1 MLAFDHNAV
10 VAGIKKIALETLLPK
25 FAVVARH
32 IKDDGSFV
40 TEADIT
46 TQEQIAALLHRLNP
60 KIPMLGEEM
69 SPDEQQQLLA
79 NSPLLWCLDPLDGT
93 TNFSGGLPYFSISL
107 ALLSRGKPLFGMV
120 YDPVR
125 DECFTAHNGQG
136 AFLNNI
142 RLTLPVDERPI
153 GGAIAL
159 IDFKKLPESIAIPLI
174 THPPYASQRSLGS
187 VALDW
192 CWMAS
197 NRCQL
202 YLHSRQK
209 LWDFAAGLLIFSE
222 AGGLHQTL
230 SGSPIDYTHLES
242 QAAYAAI
249 NHSLFVAWGEWLG
262 NQTNQGS
269 HQ

>member
-1 MLAFDHNAV
+1 MLEIDHDAV
-10 VAGIKKIALETLLPK
+10 VEGIKRIANETLLPK
-25 FAVVARH
+25 FAAVTRQ

-46 TQEQIAALLHRLNP
+46 TQAQVAALLHQLNP
-60 KIPMLGEEM
+60 ELPMLGEEM
-69 SPDEQQQLLA
+69 STGEQQQLLS

-107 ALLSRGKPLFGMV
+107 ALLSKGKPGFGMV

-125 DECFTAHNGQG
+125 DECFTAHSGQG
-136 AFLNNI
+136 AYLNNN
-142 RLTLPVDERPI
+142 RLSLPADELSI
-153 GGAIAL
+153 TNAIAL
-159 IDFKKLPESIAIPLI
+159 VDFKKLPETIAIPLV
-174 THPPYASQRSLGS
+174 TNPPYASQRSLGS

-222 AGGLHQTL
+222 AGGLHKTIA
-230 SGSPIDYTHLES
+230 GTDIDYGHLES

-249 NHSLFVAWGEWLG
+249 NQSLFMQWDEWLE
-262 NQTNQGS
+262 NQQ
-269 HQ
+269 

>member
-1 MLAFDHNAV
+1 LFEIDHNALV
-10 VAGIKKIALETLLPK
+10 EGVKRIANETLLPK
-25 FAVVARH
+25 FAAVTRQ

-40 TEADIT
+40 TEADVT
-46 TQEQIAALLHRLNP
+46 TQEQIATLLHRLNP
-60 KIPMLGEEM
+60 EIPMLGEEM
-69 SPDEQQQLLA
+69 SSDEQQQLLA

-107 ALLSRGKPLFGMV
+107 ALISNGKPLFGMV

-125 DECFTAHNGQG
+125 DECFTAQSGQG
-136 AFLNNI
+136 AYLNNS
-142 RLTLPVDERPI
+142 RLSLPTDKLSI
-153 GGAIAL
+153 DSAIAL
-159 IDFKKLPESIAIPLI
+159 VDFKKLPATMAIPLV
-174 THPPYASQRSLGS
+174 TNPPYTSQRSLGS

-192 CWMAS
+192 CWLAS

-222 AGGLHQTL
+222 AGGRHKTVA
-230 SGSPIDYTHLES
+230 GTPIDYSHLES

-249 NHSLFVAWGEWLG
+249 NPSLFMQWDEWLN
-262 NQTNQGS
+262 NQSRQ
-269 HQ
+269 Q

>member
-1 MLAFDHNAV
+1 MQEIDYDAV
-10 VAGIKKIALETLLPK
+10 VDEVKRIANEILLPK
-25 FAVVARH
+25 FAAVTRH

-40 TEADIT
+40 TEADLT
-46 TQEQIAALLHRLNP
+46 TQEQVATLLHRLNP
-60 KIPMLGEEM
+60 DIPMLGEEM
-69 SPDEQQQLLA
+69 SPDEQQQLLS

-107 ALLSRGKPLFGMV
+107 ALLSKGKPLFGMV

-125 DECFTAHNGQG
+125 DECFTAHSGQG
-136 AFLNNI
+136 AYLNNS
-142 RLTLPVDERPI
+142 RLTLPVDELPI
-153 GGAIAL
+153 NNAIAL
-159 IDFKKLPESIAIPLI
+159 IDFKKLPETIAVPLV
-174 THPPYASQRSLGS
+174 TNPPYASQRSLGS

-197 NRCQL
+197 NRCQI

-222 AGGLHQTL
+222 AGGLHKTVA
-230 SGSPIDYTHLES
+230 GAPIDYSHLES

-249 NHSLFVAWGEWLG
+249 NQSLFMQWGEWLG
-262 NQTNQGS
+262 NQDNHS
-269 HQ
+269 F